1 MCSLALVK
9 PLGFQA
15 LLNVAE
21 LALTLSCALRVRV
34 RVRVKTKTQTK
45 HYFTYGE

>member
-15 LLNVAE
+15 LLNVVE
-21 LALTLSCALRVRV
+21 LALTLSCTLRVWFF
-34 RVRVKTKTQTK
+34 KTKTQSSK